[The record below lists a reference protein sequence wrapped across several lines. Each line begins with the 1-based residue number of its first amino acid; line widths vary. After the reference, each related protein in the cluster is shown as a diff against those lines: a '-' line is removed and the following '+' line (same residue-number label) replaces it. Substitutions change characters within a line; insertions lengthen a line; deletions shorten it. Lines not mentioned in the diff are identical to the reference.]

1 MKQIIG
7 RRGLLGLLAAA
18 PVAAREAA
26 SKAGITRQFDR
37 VAYPPAPAMLSGS
50 TAVGGHKQ
58 WMLERAKEWLTGQ
71 AEEEIRRNIGVGALD
86 PDIAS
91 MRSLS
96 LTGAIQ
102 MQRARNIKREI
113 ESQRSYFER
122 EIEKLFGKSWRS
134 LVE

>member
-26 SKAGITRQFDR
+26 SKAGITSPFDR
-37 VAYPPAPAMLSGS
+37 VAYPSAPMSSGS
-50 TAVGGHKQ
+50 VIATGHEA
-58 WMLERAKEWLTGQ
+58 WMRDRAKEWLTGK
-71 AEEEIRRNIGVGALD
+71 AEDEIRRNIGVGTLD